1 MRARDGESTRTT
13 AGARTPSIRSA
24 AVVDVT
30 PLVQR
35 AVAVQREVTDDKDFA
50 AAAGDPTRRR
60 EAIAYLGTHPD
71 AAKNAKLDL
80 GTVEALLPLVGPT
93 EHTARGALAERGFA
107 VTTKESPNWE
117 KASGFILILDDPG
130 VARNLSLLS
139 ETEAKLLGKGARLA
153 GRGTDE
159 RLMTPIR
166 LKIRRGPGQLFG
178 TVTVD
183 VSAIRHGKYNR
194 YSANESFQAQARITF
209 TPDPDICEA
218 SAIAFVQTVSMLTN
232 KGADSVDNRE
242 GVDKRLN
249 SKNQAVDRQE
259 KMKYGYFGQGND
271 QAFTMTDQGG
281 VTPGVS
287 SGGTVSPAVLLDKP
301 DGKTEDVT
309 YNYEAAIVAKEGTDK
324 GIVYASV
331 LWSFLVDEQM
341 KVHPN
346 EYLIRQTP
354 TADFGTA
361 VTAWNK
367 QVGDKSGPSG
377 QQALPVQR
385 LAVTAEQSPPSRP
398 EKGVHLV
405 DPAARARWAATLQR
419 SVGNRV
425 ACQLMGADNADAVQ
439 RQESPPR
446 TAEHDEAFAKIPGSP
461 M

>member
-1 MRARDGESTRTT
+1 
-13 AGARTPSIRSA
+13 
-24 AVVDVT
+24 
-30 PLVQR
+30 
-35 AVAVQREVTDDKDFA
+35 
-50 AAAGDPTRRR
+50 
-60 EAIAYLGTHPD
+60 
-71 AAKNAKLDL
+71 
-80 GTVEALLPLVGPT
+80 VEALLPLVGPT

-377 QQALPVQR
+377 R
-385 LAVTAEQSPPSRP
+385 S
-398 EKGVHLV
+398 
-405 DPAARARWAATLQR
+405 AT
-419 SVGNRV
+419 
-425 ACQLMGADNADAVQ
+425 
-439 RQESPPR
+439 
-446 TAEHDEAFAKIPGSP
+446 GSHAS
-461 M
+461 